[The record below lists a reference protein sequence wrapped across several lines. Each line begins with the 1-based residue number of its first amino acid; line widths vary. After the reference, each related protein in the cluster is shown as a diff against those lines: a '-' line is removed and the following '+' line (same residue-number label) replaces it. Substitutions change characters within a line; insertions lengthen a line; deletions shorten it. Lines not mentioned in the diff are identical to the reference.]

1 MWITL
6 LQELQ
11 RTYTQLQTQL
21 NQCNTALQHSDW
33 PFFDPAKPNDITPP
47 NRVALVNTM
56 LSISPHMPASDTI
69 NAGLL
74 CATPANIALL
84 EQLNHT
90 KQAFKKAVGR
100 IRAFETK
107 DGKTRIDVLIDRVL
121 KEEGRR
127 GESLRAAFRD
137 IGFSGVDLLRCYAN
151 IRILPK
157 KLESISWTWA
167 KKHASIIKITQP
179 EALLLADELPSPRAK
194 EVALYLLGQLP
205 KQTPLVIQKQL
216 PNQLRANIK
225 WQEDKQIHRKAI
237 TVSGVVVSQDPSL
250 PKITWRDNPG
260 PPCASKPV
268 RGDRRI
274 DPTPYIKSLNIH
286 CYLDEIPIH
295 AAQT

>member
-6 LQELQ
+6 LQDLQ
-11 RTYTQLQTQL
+11 HTYTQLQSQL
-21 NQCNTALQHSDW
+21 GLCNHALQHGDR
-33 PFFDPAKPNDITPP
+33 PFFNPAQPNDITAT

-56 LSISPHMPASDTI
+56 LSISPPTPASDII

-74 CATPANIALL
+74 CAAPDHITQL

-90 KQAFKKAVGR
+90 KQAFKEAVGR

-127 GESLRAAFRD
+127 GESLRAAFRE
-137 IGFSGVDLLRCYAN
+137 IGFNGIDLLRCYAN

-167 KKHASIIKITQP
+167 KKHASIIKTTQQ
-179 EALLLADELPSPRAK
+179 EALLLAEELPSPRAK

-225 WQEDKQIHRKAI
+225 WQEDKHIHRKAI
-237 TVSGVVVSQDPSL
+237 TVSGVVVSQDPAL

-260 PPCASKPV
+260 PPCASQPV

-286 CYLDEIPIH
+286 CYLD
-295 AAQT
+295 